1 MRTPSRAFAGTA
13 AALVAGALVLAAGS
27 GGRAAPAAP
36 RAASAVPVTVPGDS
50 TDAKVKDN
58 RVGRAAPTSQQ
69 RERASAA
76 GARARWNALGT
87 PATLTAS
94 ARPLAS
100 GSAGRPGRRRPR
112 VRRHQPRGARPD
124 RARRRRPG
132 AGDRRPDGRGRRRA
146 VPAALRRPGRRRR
159 RHAVRRRP
167 RRRGLARQLVA
178 GPGRA
183 RRRRRRRSPRP
194 TAEQVAV
201 RDAGVSRRDRRCAP
215 SWSRCPLPDRRR
227 APAYEVVLGADLRGA
242 DPVAYATYVDARDGA
257 VLVRENLV
265 DSRRGQ
271 PGVGGLPELAA
282 DRLLVDRHPGAL
294 VLRRPDRAATRSSAR
309 RPRRWPWDVD
319 PATGAP
325 TNTTNGN
332 NAIAVHNWDSN
343 DPFTV
348 GTETATPRPDR
359 DYVYP
364 WTNQWYEER
373 CNPDTTFTSPQ
384 RNDIDA
390 ARANLFAMH
399 NRMHDWSYHLGFTE
413 ATWNMQ
419 RDNFGL
425 GRARQR
431 PGAGQRPGRRG
442 QRRPARRSRPRQRQP
457 DHARRRHRAD
467 HQHVPVAADRRR
479 VLRAR
484 ASTATSTCR

>member
-36 RAASAVPVTVPGDS
+36 RAASAAPVTVPGDS

-100 GSAGRPGRRRPR
+100 GLPADPVAAARAYVDTNRDVLGLTA
-112 VRRHQPRGARPD
+112 RGADALELVTVAPMGE
-124 RARRRRPG
+124 G
-132 AGDRRPDGRGRRRA
+132 AVVLFRQRFGDLVAAVDGMLSVG
-146 VPAALRRPGRRRR
+146 
-159 RHAVRRRP
+159 VRDGA
-167 RRRGLARQLVA
+167 GLARQLVA
-178 GPGRA
+178 GPRRGDAGAGDALRRRGRAGRRPRRRFGGRDDHPHHPRRGAHRRPGRALRVRGRA
-183 RRRRRRRSPRP
+183 RRRPARRRPGGVRHLRRRPRRRRPGPGEPGR
-194 TAEQVAV
+194 
-201 RDAGVSRRDRRCAP
+201 
-215 SWSRCPLPDRRR
+215 
-227 APAYEVVLGADLRGA
+227 LG
-242 DPVAYATYVDARDGA
+242 
-257 VLVRENLV
+257 
-265 DSRRGQ
+265 RGQ

-282 DRLLVDRHPGAL
+282 DQTT
-294 VLRRPDRAATRSSAR
+294 RRPTRRVRWCFGPDRGCDEVVGTPASRL
-309 RPRRWPWDVD
+309 PWDVD
-319 PATGAP
+319 PATGLP

-364 WTNQWYEER
+364 WTNQWYEES
-373 CNPDTTFTSPQ
+373 CNPDGVHLAAAQ
-384 RNDIDA
+384 RHRRGPGQPVRHAQPHARLVVPPRLHRGHVQHA
-390 ARANLFAMH
+390 AGQLRA
-399 NRMHDWSYHLGFTE
+399 R
-413 ATWNMQ
+413 
-419 RDNFGL
+419 
-425 GRARQR
+425 RARQR
-431 PGAGQRPGRRG
+431 PGAGQRPGRRDL
-442 QRRPARRSRPRQRQP
+442 RRAAHVRGARQRQP
-457 DHARRRHRAD
+457 DHARRRHR
-467 HQHVPVAADRRR
+467 RRSPTCTCGSR
-479 VLRAR
+479 SPAR
-484 ASTATSTCR
+484 STRPAWTATSTCR